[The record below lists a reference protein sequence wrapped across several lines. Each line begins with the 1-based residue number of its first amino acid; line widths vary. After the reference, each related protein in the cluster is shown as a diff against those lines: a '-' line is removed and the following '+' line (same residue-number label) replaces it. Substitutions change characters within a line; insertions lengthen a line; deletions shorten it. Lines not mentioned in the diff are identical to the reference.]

1 MKLGV
6 IGVGNMATA
15 ILGGIIKNDVWVL
28 STQYEIAAEQ
38 LLGYGGVWTKD
49 PKQYRYFKT
58 HKEAVK
64 ELRLM
69 NHYGQ
74 GRGAIILRYDK

>member
-1 MKLGV
+1 M
-6 IGVGNMATA
+6 NMTYV
-15 ILGGIIKNDVWVL
+15 IKNGEYVL
-28 STQYEIAAEQ
+28 SSQYEKAAEN

-49 PKQYRYFKT
+49 PSQFKYFKT

-69 NHYGQ
+69 NYYGC
-74 GRGAIILRYDK
+74 GRGAIILRKDEL